1 MAETKS
7 RLLTPKARLLWA
19 ADLFTAKAND
29 SGKLMFSCTLVFDRE
44 AQATPEFKALLQA
57 YKDVRDETLA
67 KAKGADP
74 ADYRNP
80 FQKADKKAAKYS
92 GYEEGSVYL
101 NVKTKF
107 KPQVI
112 GRRKEDLTEEDCYS
126 GCYVRATLERP
137 YYYENKGNK
146 GFSFG
151 LGNVQKIADG
161 DRLGGG
167 ASAEDEFDAVDSGGT
182 TGDDLDDLLA

>member
-1 MAETKS
+1 MSDKK
-7 RLLTPKARLLWA
+7 RILTPKARLLWA
-19 ADLFTAKAND
+19 ADLFTAKPND
-29 SGKLMFSCTLVFDRE
+29 SGKLMFSCTLVFDKE
-44 AQATPEFKALLQA
+44 AQKAPEFAALLQA
-57 YKDVRDETLA
+57 YKEVRDETF
-67 KAKGADP
+67 KKTNNADP

-92 GYEEGSVYL
+92 GYEEGAIYL

-112 GRRKEDLTEEDCYS
+112 GRRKEDLTEEECYS
-126 GCYVRATLERP
+126 GCYVRATLEKP

-161 DRLGGG
+161 ERLGGG
-167 ASAEDEFDAVDSGGT
+167 ASADDEFDAVDSGGSS
-182 TGDDLDDLLA
+182 GDDLDDLLA

>member
-1 MAETKS
+1 MAETKT

-19 ADLFTAKAND
+19 ADLFTAQAND
-29 SGKLMFSCTLVFDRE
+29 AGKMMFGCTLVFDKE

-57 YKDVRDETLA
+57 YKEVRDATLA
-67 KAKGADP
+67 KEKGADP

-80 FQKADKKAAKYS
+80 FNKGDKKAAKYS
-92 GYEEGSVYL
+92 GYEEGSIYL

-167 ASAEDEFDAVDSGGT
+167 AAAGDEFDAVDSGGT
-182 TGDDLDDLLA
+182 SGDDLDDLLA